1 MAYNLSEMN
10 DSLEKK
16 LSLSGDLVSNI
27 SLEIKA
33 LCFLNIIAKT
43 EKSLTDIDFSDRE
56 NTYKVLDNISK
67 ELHNK
72 NHQLADILSDINH
85 SNIFTYSK
93 ALNGV
98 YEELQKLNE
107 EELLELFDL
116 STEKYK
122 GMKGGNWSTS
132 KQISEVILDYV
143 DLNKVDSIL
152 DLCSGEGYLLGK
164 CADINH
170 NLKIT
175 GYEIYPVA
183 SLVSK
188 MRLYL
193 HQANYC
199 IFNSDILQ
207 TKINDK
213 YDVVFVDY
221 PWGIQIN
228 EEPVNDENM
237 IVSYNKK
244 LMRSDWNFMLKA
256 INAIKE
262 TGKVVA
268 LAPLGIL
275 WSTNSADVATR
286 KEIIDKGL
294 LESIMIMPAG
304 TYQGTMVSYCLMV
317 FSYHND
323 AVKYIDASSAVID
336 TKSAFKIIN
345 VEQMHDLIH
354 CNESELIK
362 LVPNNEI
369 KDLVDYSLEY
379 KRYFNNLKEIKLVNP
394 KKISEIA
401 TVFSGYQYTSKNLTE
416 LEPGEGN
423 ISILKVTNVEDGII
437 DYHSLV
443 SANIDESKVEK
454 YLLKD
459 NDILLASKGTI
470 FKLAVVTGIGDKKV
484 IPHNNFS
491 VIRITDNTVNP
502 VYVCNYLNSST
513 GRSFLESIQT
523 GSIIKMINKNA
534 LLELSVPILDQDTQE
549 VIANRY
555 LILKD
560 SVNEL
565 KMKLSNALEK
575 LNSIYDDEAG
585 D

>member
-10 DSLEKK
+10 DTLEKK

-33 LCFLNIIAKT
+33 LCFLNIIDKT

-56 NTYKVLDNISK
+56 NTYKVLDNVSK
-67 ELHNK
+67 ELHYENK
-72 NHQLADILSDINH
+72 QLADILSDINH

-93 ALNGV
+93 ALNGA

-122 GMKGGNWSTS
+122 GMKSGNWSTS

-193 HQANYC
+193 HQANYN
-199 IFNSDILQ
+199 IYNSDILQ

-262 TGKVVA
+262 
-268 LAPLGIL
+268 
-275 WSTNSADVATR
+275 
-286 KEIIDKGL
+286 
-294 LESIMIMPAG
+294 
-304 TYQGTMVSYCLMV
+304 
-317 FSYHND
+317 
-323 AVKYIDASSAVID
+323 
-336 TKSAFKIIN
+336 KSF
-345 VEQMHDLIH
+345 
-354 CNESELIK
+354 
-362 LVPNNEI
+362 
-369 KDLVDYSLEY
+369 
-379 KRYFNNLKEIKLVNP
+379 F
-394 KKISEIA
+394 
-401 TVFSGYQYTSKNLTE
+401 
-416 LEPGEGN
+416 
-423 ISILKVTNVEDGII
+423 
-437 DYHSLV
+437 
-443 SANIDESKVEK
+443 
-454 YLLKD
+454 
-459 NDILLASKGTI
+459 
-470 FKLAVVTGIGDKKV
+470 
-484 IPHNNFS
+484 FS
-491 VIRITDNTVNP
+491 V
-502 VYVCNYLNSST
+502 
-513 GRSFLESIQT
+513 
-523 GSIIKMINKNA
+523 
-534 LLELSVPILDQDTQE
+534 
-549 VIANRY
+549 
-555 LILKD
+555 
-560 SVNEL
+560 
-565 KMKLSNALEK
+565 
-575 LNSIYDDEAG
+575 
-585 D
+585 

>member
-1 MAYNLSEMN
+1 MATNLSLLN

-16 LSLSGDLVSNI
+16 LSLSGDLASNI

-33 LCFLNIIAKT
+33 ICFLNLIAKT
-43 EKSLTDIDFSDRE
+43 ENSLNDIDFSDRD

-67 ELHNK
+67 KLQDNNLSE
-72 NHQLADILSDINH
+72 ILNDINQ

-93 ALNGV
+93 ALNEV
-98 YEELQKLNE
+98 YLELQKLNE
-107 EELLELFDL
+107 KELLDLFDL
-116 STEKYK
+116 STEKYRGK
-122 GMKGGNWSTS
+122 VDGNWSTS

-143 DLNKVDSIL
+143 DVNKAESIL
-152 DLCSGEGYLLGK
+152 DLCSGEGYLLSK
-164 CADINH
+164 CVDINP
-170 NLKIT
+170 NLKVT
-175 GYEIYPVA
+175 GYEIYTGA
-183 SLVSK
+183 SLISK

-193 HQANYC
+193 HQANYY
-199 IFNSDILQ
+199 IYNADILQ
-207 TKINDK
+207 TKLNDK
-213 YDVVFVDY
+213 YDVVFADY
-221 PWGIQIN
+221 PWAIHLN
-228 EEPVNDENM
+228 EEPVNDSNM

-262 TGKVVA
+262 TGKAIA

-275 WSTNSADVATR
+275 WSTNNADETTR

-317 FSYHND
+317 FSYHNSE
-323 AVKYIDASSAVID
+323 VKFIDASDAVID
-336 TKSAFKIIN
+336 TKSAYKTIN
-345 VEQMHDLIH
+345 NELIHDLLH
-354 CNESELIK
+354 ASQSEKIK
-362 LVPNNEI
+362 LIPNEEI
-369 KDLVDYSLEY
+369 KDLDYSLEY
-379 KRYFNNLKEIKLVNP
+379 KRYFNNLKEIKLINP
-394 KKISEIA
+394 KKLNEISE
-401 TVFSGYQYTSKNLTE
+401 VFSGYQYTSKNLTE

-423 ISILKVTNVEDGII
+423 ISILKVTNVEDGMI
-437 DYHSLV
+437 DYESMV

-454 YLLKD
+454 YLLKE
-459 NDILLASKGTI
+459 NDILLASKGTV
-470 FKLAVVTGIGDKKV
+470 FKLAVVTNIGDKKV

-491 VIRITDNTVNP
+491 VIRITDQTVNP

-555 LILKD
+555 TILK
-560 SVNEL
+560 NNAQEL
-565 KMKLSNALEK
+565 KLKLNSVLEK
-575 LNSIYDDEAG
+575 LNSIYEDEVG

>member
-1 MAYNLSEMN
+1 MTYNLPVIN
-10 DSLEKK
+10 DSLERK
-16 LSLSGDLVSNI
+16 LSLSGDLASNI

-43 EKSLTDIDFSDRE
+43 EKSLNNIDFSDRDT
-56 NTYKVLDNISK
+56 TYKILDNLSN
-67 ELHNK
+67 ELHDK
-72 NHQLADILSDINH
+72 NNQLAEIISDIKH
-85 SNIFTYSK
+85 SNIFSYSK
-93 ALNGV
+93 ALNEAYV
-98 YEELQKLNE
+98 ELQKLNE

-122 GMKGGNWSTS
+122 GLKSGNWSTS

-143 DLNKVDSIL
+143 DINKVDSIM

-170 NLKIT
+170 NLKLT

-183 SLVSK
+183 SLISK

-193 HQANYC
+193 HQASYR
-199 IFNSDILQ
+199 IYNSDILQ

-221 PWGIQIN
+221 PWGIHLN

-262 TGKVVA
+262 IGKVVA

-275 WSTNSADVATR
+275 WSPNSADVTAR

-317 FSYHND
+317 FSYHNSK
-323 AVKYIDASSAVID
+323 VKYVDASNAVID
-336 TKSAFKIIN
+336 TKSAFKNIN
-345 VEQMHDLIH
+345 IEQMHDLIH
-354 CNESELIK
+354 SSESELIK
-362 LVPNNEI
+362 LVSNEEI
-369 KDLVDYSLEY
+369 KDLDYSLEY

-394 KKISEIA
+394 KKINEIA

-416 LEPGEGN
+416 LEPREGN
-423 ISILKVTNVEDGII
+423 ISILKVTNINDGII
-437 DYHSLV
+437 DYDSLV

-459 NDILLASKGTI
+459 NDILLASKSTV
-470 FKLAVVTGIGDKKV
+470 FKLAVVTDIGDKKV
-484 IPHNNFS
+484 IPQNNFS
-491 VIRITDNTVNP
+491 VIRITDKTVNP

-523 GSIIKMINKNA
+523 GSVIKMINKNA

-565 KMKLSNALEK
+565 KTKLSNALEK
-575 LNSIYDDEAG
+575 LNSIYDDEVG
-585 D
+585 E